1 MNVVWRNFDADIK
14 TVFQKIKQQ
23 HFKFFSLNVVALLYL
38 NYKAEMDPGRI
49 QPSEM
54 LLSVT
59 KAIGTRLHRSLS

>member
-14 TVFQKIKQQ
+14 IVFQKIKQQ

-38 NYKAEMDPGRI
+38 NYKAEMDPGCI

-59 KAIGTRLHRSLS
+59 KAIDTRLHRSLS